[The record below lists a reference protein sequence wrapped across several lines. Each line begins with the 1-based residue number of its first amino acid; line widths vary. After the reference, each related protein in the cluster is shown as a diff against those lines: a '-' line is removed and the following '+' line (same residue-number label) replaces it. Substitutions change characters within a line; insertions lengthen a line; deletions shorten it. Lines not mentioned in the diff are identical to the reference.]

1 MAELLRSLQDSQLVA
16 RFQRRCGLFPAP
28 EDNPRENSAGPSE
41 GTTWAYVEKHVVKN
55 YFYYYLFRFSA
66 ALGQEVFYI
75 TFLPFTH
82 WNIDPY
88 LSRRLVMIWVLVM
101 YIGQVAKDI
110 LKWPRPSSPPVVKLE
125 KRVVAEYGMPS
136 THAMAA
142 TAISFT
148 LLISSMDRYQYPF
161 VLGLTMAVVFSTLVC
176 LSRLYTGMHTVLLE
190 VGPLELEMGSLELEM
205 GPLELELE
213 MGPLELELG
222 PLELEMGP
230 LELELEMGPLEL
242 EMGPLKLELELHVVV
257 SHVAQDVLGGVLIT
271 AFLIALTYPAWTLI
285 DSLDS
290 ASPLFPVCVIVVP
303 FFLCYNYPV
312 SDFYS
317 PTRAD
322 TTTIVAAGAGV
333 TLGFWINHFFQL
345 VSQPSPS
352 LPVIRNIP
360 PLTTDMLVLGLTKF
374 TVGIVLIILVR
385 QLVQNLSLQVLFSWF
400 KVVTRNKEARRRL
413 EIEVPYKFV
422 TYTSVGICATTFVPM
437 LHRCKQGHTE
447 TPTLSRLVFG
457 IFGCLSFQMN
467 RECTESAQEWV
478 SFVLWKPDQEKRGSP
493 AIASA
498 SSS

>member
-1 MAELLRSLQDSQLVA
+1 
-16 RFQRRCGLFPAP
+16 
-28 EDNPRENSAGPSE
+28 
-41 GTTWAYVEKHVVKN
+41 
-55 YFYYYLFRFSA
+55 
-66 ALGQEVFYI
+66 
-75 TFLPFTH
+75 
-82 WNIDPY
+82 
-88 LSRRLVMIWVLVM
+88 M

-148 LLISSMDRYQYPF
+148 LLISTMDRYQYPF
-161 VLGLTMAVVFSTLVC
+161 ALGLTMAVVFSTLVC
-176 LSRLYTGMHTVLLE
+176 LSRLYTGMHTVL
-190 VGPLELEMGSLELEM
+190 
-205 GPLELELE
+205 
-213 MGPLELELG
+213 
-222 PLELEMGP
+222 
-230 LELELEMGPLEL
+230 
-242 EMGPLKLELELHVVV
+242 
-257 SHVAQDVLGGVLIT
+257 DVLGGVLIT

-312 SDFYS
+312 SDYYS

-345 VSQPSPS
+345 VAQPTPTF
-352 LPVIRNIP
+352 PVIRSIP
-360 PLTTDMLVLGLTKF
+360 ALTTDMLVLGLTKF
-374 TVGIVLIILVR
+374 MVGIVLIVLVR

-422 TYTSVGICATTFVPM
+422 TYTSVGLCATTFVPM
-437 LHRCKQGHTE
+437 LHRFLG
-447 TPTLSRLVFG
+447 LL
-457 IFGCLSFQMN
+457 
-467 RECTESAQEWV
+467 
-478 SFVLWKPDQEKRGSP
+478 
-493 AIASA
+493 
-498 SSS
+498 